1 MGTRSARLRSARVL
15 TLASVI
21 ALLAMLLPAT
31 AGVALGHAVTTGC
44 DRITNDRTYGVAVV
58 KDHTTGAV
66 VIASL
71 ADGATQ
77 NIAAGTYD
85 IMWSRDGFTQT
96 AVVVGKCSP
105 SITTVANPSTG
116 KAGVAMTVG
125 DSATLSGAVIFAAGS
140 SVSFSLYSGTTCTG
154 TPVVS
159 GSGAI
164 GAISAGK
171 ANAAYSRSW
180 TPSVAGTYTWG
191 IAFTGDTYNY
201 SYSACGGST
210 EIVTISKA
218 SPTIATLLSKES
230 GQVGDKVHDTATL
243 TGATSTAGGTVKYT
257 VYTDSAC
264 TLVAQDGG
272 TVVVTN
278 GLVPD
283 SKTIGFDSVGTWYW
297 QAVYSGDANNAGA
310 ISSCRSEI
318 LVIDPTPFESFE
330 GETATPSVHP
340 TSTPF
345 ESFEG
350 ATATTGRIVT
360 LPPTSSDGNGTSN
373 TAIPLFALMLCL
385 VAGVAGIAAVQ
396 AERRSIRR

>member
-15 TLASVI
+15 TLASTI

-31 AGVALGHAVTTGC
+31 AGVALGHAVKTGC
-44 DRITNDRTYGVAVV
+44 DQITNDRTYGVAVV

-77 NIAAGTYD
+77 NIAPGTYD
-85 IMWSRDGFTQT
+85 VTWPDHYTQT

-105 SITTVANPSTG
+105 SITTVASPSTG
-116 KAGVAMTVG
+116 KAGVAITVG
-125 DSATLSGAVIFAAGS
+125 DTATLSGAVIFAAGS

-171 ANAAYSRSW
+171 ANAAYSKSW
-180 TPSVAGTYTWG
+180 TPSVVGTYTWG
-191 IAFTGDTYNY
+191 VAFTGDTYNY
-201 SYSACGGST
+201 SYSACGGSS

-218 SPTIATLLSKES
+218 SPTIATLLSKEN
-230 GQVGDKVHDTATL
+230 GQVGDKVHDTAAL

-272 TVVVTN
+272 TVAVTN
-278 GLVPD
+278 GLVPV
-283 SKTIGFDSVGTWYW
+283 SNTISFDNVGTWYW

-318 LVIDPTPFESFE
+318 LVIDPTPFESFA
-330 GETATPSVHP
+330 GETATPSVDP

-350 ATATTGRIVT
+350 ATATTGQIVT
-360 LPPTSSDGNGTSN
+360 LPPTGTDSGNPNGDGS
-373 TAIPLFALMLCL
+373 PLALLLLSMAFGL
-385 VAGVAGIAAVQ
+385 VGLLAVQ
-396 AERRSIRR
+396 AQKRSLRT

>member
-15 TLASVI
+15 TLASTI

-31 AGVALGHAVTTGC
+31 AGVALGHAVKTGC
-44 DRITNDRTYGVAVV
+44 DQITNDRTYGVAVV

-77 NIAAGTYD
+77 NIAPGTYD
-85 IMWSRDGFTQT
+85 VTWPDHYTQT

-105 SITTVANPSTG
+105 SITTVASPSTG
-116 KAGVAMTVG
+116 KAGVAITVG
-125 DSATLSGAVIFAAGS
+125 DTATLSGAVIFAAGS

-159 GSGAI
+159 GSGPI

-191 IAFTGDTYNY
+191 VAFTGDTYNS
-201 SYSACGGST
+201 SYSACGGSS

-230 GQVGDKVHDTATL
+230 GQVGDKVHDTAAL

-272 TVVVTN
+272 TVAVTN
-278 GLVPD
+278 GSVPD
-283 SKTIGFDSVGTWYW
+283 SNTISFDSVGTWYW

-318 LVIDPTPFESFE
+318 LVIDPTPFESFA
-330 GETATPSVHP
+330 GETATPSLDP

-350 ATATTGRIVT
+350 ATATTGQIVT
-360 LPPTSSDGNGTSN
+360 LPPTGTDNGNPNGDGS
-373 TAIPLFALMLCL
+373 PLALLLLSMAFGL
-385 VAGVAGIAAVQ
+385 VGLLAVQ
-396 AERRSIRR
+396 AQKRSLRT